1 MKMSLKKQEA
11 TPPKGSVLVNLP
23 LTMVSALKQMRA
35 TFSTASIEELAASL
49 VSIGQLN
56 YGIVVAL
63 LYDEALKYVATIN
76 KTWGTSFTLEKFHP
90 VHVDE
95 KELDFYFFIVAG
107 ERRYR
112 ACKHAKLPTYYCQL
126 RFGMNFSDA
135 VALQVQENLHEQVK
149 QEEAAALFALLW
161 RTQKGENPALTLQQ
175 FAKKLGK
182 TLEAIRRSVRYM
194 SLPVD
199 VQALVLPNTQIKS
212 KGVSYG
218 ILCELARLQ
227 EARVIYATAYNK
239 NELIRLAYILVNN
252 YKTIKAVSHYISQ
265 QIAQMEQGA
274 QKGLDGFELCLQEVV
289 TETKKQVASGLE
301 ETLRNG
307 EQHLERVAAFHKS
320 RVIGKVT
327 SGAAVTAVERVIA
340 TATELA
346 PQIIRGIQG
355 ARGAAKVSRVL
366 ALQKRP

>member
-1 MKMSLKKQEA
+1 MKISLKKQEA

-23 LTMVSALKQMRA
+23 LTTISALKQMRA
-35 TFSTASIEELAASL
+35 TFSLASIEELAASL
-49 VSIGQLN
+49 LSVGQLN

-63 LYDEALKYVATIN
+63 LYEEALKYVGTIN
-76 KTWGTSFTLEKFHP
+76 KTWGTSFTLEKFQP

-95 KELDFYFFIVAG
+95 KGQDYYFFIIAG

-161 RTQKGENPALTLQQ
+161 RTQKGENSALTLQQ
-175 FAKKLGK
+175 FARKLGK
-182 TLEAIRRSVRYM
+182 TPETIRRSVRYM
-194 SLPVD
+194 SLPVE
-199 VQALVLPNTQIKS
+199 VQALVLPNTQIQS

-227 EARVIYATAYNK
+227 EARVTYATAYDK

-265 QIAQMEQGA
+265 QIAQMEQGN
-274 QKGLDGFELCLQEVV
+274 QDGLDGFELCLQDIVI
-289 TETKKQVASGLE
+289 ETKKQVATGLE
-301 ETLRNG
+301 ETLRTG
-307 EQHLERVAAFHKS
+307 EQQLVRVAAFHS
-320 RVIGKVT
+320 SPVIGKIT
-327 SGAAVTAVERVIA
+327 SSAAVTAVGRVMT
-340 TATELA
+340 TARELA
-346 PQIIRGIQG
+346 PQIIKGVKG
-355 ARGAAKVSRVL
+355 ARGAGKVSRSL